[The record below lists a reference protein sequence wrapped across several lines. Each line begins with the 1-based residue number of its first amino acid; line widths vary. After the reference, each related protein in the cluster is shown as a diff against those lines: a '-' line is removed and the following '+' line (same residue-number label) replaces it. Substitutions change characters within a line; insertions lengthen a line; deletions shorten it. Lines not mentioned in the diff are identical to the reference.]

1 MPDKEPLF
9 SIITVCYNAEATLG
23 RTLASVDSQ
32 TFTDYEHLIIDG
44 ASSDDTPKLLD
55 AHPSAKRSV
64 RSERDKGIY
73 DAMNKGISMATGRY
87 LIFLNAGDKFH
98 SADTLARIAEAI
110 ERENT
115 PGIVYGQTD
124 IVDDSGRRL
133 GPRHLTAPEGLKLA
147 DFADGMVVCHQA
159 FVALRKITGFYNLR
173 YRFSADYEWCIRCL
187 QHSRKNVGL
196 TDTVLIDYLNEGV
209 TTANHRAS
217 LFERFRIM
225 SYYYGFFPT
234 LFKHISFAR
243 RWRKRQKTAK

>member
-9 SIITVCYNAEATLG
+9 SIITVCYNAEATHG
-23 RTLASVDSQ
+23 RTQAGVDSQ
-32 TFTDYEHLIIDG
+32 TLTDYEHLIIDG